1 MKKVIYIYGNDRF
14 WNKEVCEILKRQY
27 KLNLEEVKM
36 TTTRLPRE
44 NEDGYEFVTREE
56 FETAIQKN
64 EVFAYN
70 EYLGNYYGT
79 MHSQIKQIHEKGED
93 VLFLSSLD
101 GIQEKEQYKIFSFY
115 IVSNNAIQSVY
126 PKSLKNF
133 AYIVWNNDLYLDAEF
148 IFHQINKW

>member
-27 KLNLEEVKM
+27 NLKLEEAKM

-44 NEDGYEFVTREE
+44 NEDKYEFVTKEA

-64 EVFAYN
+64 EVFEYN

-79 MHSQIKQIHEKGED
+79 MHSQIKQIHEKGKD
-93 VLFLSSLD
+93 VLFLSSLE
-101 GIQEKEQYKIFSFY
+101 GIKDKGQYKILSFY
-115 IVSNNAIQSVY
+115 IVSNTIPSVH
-126 PKSLKNF
+126 PELSKDF
-133 AYIVWNNDLYLDAEF
+133 TYIVWNNDLNLDAEC